1 MFNERNKIINTI
13 LVDITNYVDVAP
25 YALQSLGYILFNEL
39 VARYTCVY
47 GMCSDCVCIRCIE
60 DELAD
65 RIISGNVSIEW
76 VEPVIN

>member
-13 LVDITNYVDVAP
+13 LVDIVNYVDVAP

-47 GMCSDCVCIRCIE
+47 GMYIVTACV
-60 DELAD
+60 L
-65 RIISGNVSIEW
+65 GV
-76 VEPVIN
+76 